1 MEENG
6 TETVDN
12 HRAPEYDENR
22 ETRDRPREYATVPF
36 SGPIRITRTETVPM
50 TAAEYDSAVEA
61 LAVLLASFW
70 DGHPRPGIP

>member
-1 MEENG
+1 MARK
-6 TETVDN
+6 TVDN
-12 HRAPEYDENR
+12 HRTGEYYGNR
-22 ETRDRPREYATVPF
+22 ETRSRVREYATAPL

-70 DGHPRPGIP
+70 DDHPEPGTP

>member
-1 MEENG
+1 MERK
-6 TETVDN
+6 TVDY
-12 HRAPEYDENR
+12 HREDEYYVDR
-22 ETRDRPREYATVPF
+22 ETRSGARKYATAPF

-70 DGHPRPGIP
+70 DDHLGPSTP

>member
-1 MEENG
+1 MARR
-6 TETVDN
+6 TVDN
-12 HRAPEYDENR
+12 HWAGEYYGNRKTQSRA
-22 ETRDRPREYATVPF
+22 REYATAAL

-70 DGHPRPGIP
+70 DDHPEPGAP